1 MDLEFAINVYTYL
14 YLFLRMNIKNKI
26 IDIKSQKNTKK
37 LDFALCMAVEVWI
50 YSFVNF
56 SKDTD
61 FF

>member
-1 MDLEFAINVYTYL
+1 MK
-14 YLFLRMNIKNKI
+14 IKNKI
-26 IDIKSQKNTKK
+26 IDIKSQKKYQK